1 MPDPINSALVNAKN
15 EAHSTTPWVWLFD
28 VDLDGTSLLS
38 VAGHDTAVTYNG
50 RTYAAFPIAVSGLER
65 NSLGDLPTP
74 TVTVTNLSREIA
86 SYLESEGIL
95 DRRVRIYLI
104 NTVTESAVLEF
115 GEWRVL
121 DAALSLDA
129 ASFRLGVYQLFD
141 APFPSRRQMRGRCD
155 HVYGGVE
162 CGYDLTLTN
171 LISASAPN
179 FDIASCDYTLDG
191 DNGCIKHG
199 LNEVAH
205 GRPKNHPKR
214 FGGHIGIPKGPARV

>member
-86 SYLESEGIL
+86 SYLEAQG
-95 DRRVRIYLI
+95 
-104 NTVTESAVLEF
+104 
-115 GEWRVL
+115 VL